1 MKELIQPNNQHLEA
15 FHQVMKVPFHED
27 LGTRI
32 NKEQILQNCGFSQGT
47 NIALRR
53 EFQLEPLADK
63 ADLGI
68 REHLTQQ
75 LESGRFVAMLFK
87 DETWDAV
94 GGSPVTYVMDREDLN
109 TKLVF
114 ENGSLVQARAHSGEP
129 VFIDHA
135 LSLQTYSR
143 RRSIAS
149 ELSGFVNYDGLIP
162 VRIGGGFRLQV
173 DSLTFLDG
181 KPHLLISGYFSFN
194 DLGSRVLALSCDEDR
209 KVPRY
214 ETSFLV
220 QIDNGEL
227 QFSRDKTEETP
238 IADIKE
244 AGSVA
249 NVAIKDLFDR
259 DGAAIS
265 RLIRG
270 LLSVRPA
277 MQVHQLEGIFSITS
291 EAEISAEVIDFDGI
305 DSFDLGNQ
313 PQTLSVSEKLVGAQ
327 LRNVGY
333 LISDPEEL
341 LSYASFRRGVRA
353 KVDEVSKLPSLSQ
366 YIKDGIRRHFPD
378 TIEIFTREQTSAVKL
393 GRLLSLLNIDW
404 EQTDNPNVRTAN
416 YGSDTLTI
424 ISVEGFDLGF
434 WNSCDSG
441 LVDCFNIRSQSTA
454 LSKMIGKE
462 ILPVYLTSLREG
474 D

>member
-94 GGSPVTYVMDREDLN
+94 GGSPVTYV
-109 TKLVF
+109 
-114 ENGSLVQARAHSGEP
+114 
-129 VFIDHA
+129 IDHA

-366 YIKDGIRRHFPD
+366 YNKDGIRRHFPD